1 MYHFR
6 AVVRNK
12 AGLNRSSNKQ
22 HESEQAKQAAANRLS
37 KKDRKKLKKKNKKI
51 EKTQKKNLEQQTIR
65 KLVSFDKT
73 SQFPVRLDHTIKQ
86 RCATIVNKY
95 VNLGARL

>member
-1 MYHFR
+1 MFHFR

-65 KLVSFDKT
+65 KLVSFDPKKVKIMNIREKE
-73 SQFPVRLDHTIKQ
+73 VRNTKWSAYT
-86 RCATIVNKY
+86 R
-95 VNLGARL
+95 LG